1 MGEHVTLHHLES
13 LHQGSFGCG
22 GNVCRE
28 DESRPWSLDE
38 NQNIHGAKH
47 TTVNDNAER
56 GTCRCQDDHHIG
68 REIGVV
74 VPQVTLSAQH
84 YIPCPGRQAPNL
96 NGGHALDVLCL
107 LLESWCPH
115 LLQLSDNLRDGHDRS
130 NLEARGVR
138 RARGQTWQ
146 EIEIDEHCVGA
157 TGIGREVLD
166 NADCGVPAHHLHGLP
181 CRSRGILG
189 L

>member
-1 MGEHVTLHHLES
+1 MRAVPGVLMRIKTSMVRSTPPSMTTL
-13 LHQGSFGCG
+13 
-22 GNVCRE
+22 RE
-28 DESRPWSLDE
+28 APAV
-38 NQNIHGAKH
+38 AK
-47 TTVNDNAER
+47 TT
-56 GTCRCQDDHHIG
+56 TIG
-68 REIGVV
+68 REIGAV

-84 YIPCPGRQAPNL
+84 YIPCPGRHVPNL

-115 LLQLSDNLRDGHDRS
+115 LLQLSDNLRDDRS
-130 NLEARGVR
+130 NREARGVR

-166 NADCGVPAHHLHGLP
+166 DADCGVPAHHLHGLP